1 MTEIQAL
8 LTRYLDDEDAPALA
22 QACTLAQRE
31 PVEIT
36 DLLDWLQH
44 YPAEPESI
52 RHALLQLR
60 RALGLRP
67 IPGAVCRPQP

>member
-1 MTEIQAL
+1 MNEIETL
-8 LTRYLDDEDAPALA
+8 LTRYSDDEDTAALA
-22 QACTLAQRE
+22 QACALAQRE

-36 DLLDWLQH
+36 DLLDWVQH
-44 YPAEPESI
+44 YAAEPEAI

-67 IPGAVCRPQP
+67 IPGAVCRPHP